1 MFDYG
6 VEEELLKGTPGH
18 NIKHWPTEGELTALV
33 DADTIP
39 YIVGFTSTVQEYL
52 KFKNSPD
59 PYKSDV
65 WLDKIDH
72 ANYILNTWIEQ
83 AGCDS
88 AILFLTNSEDNF
100 RLEIGTVKEYKGQR
114 REEKPPFFSEL
125 KTWIEMEHKA
135 VMSKRCEA
143 DDEISIE
150 AWSRHRA
157 WAKENKAANL
167 WKPEHKASCN
177 FVIISKDKD
186 LKIIPGMHL
195 PPDMERPVK
204 MWVRPIGWLE
214 PKYQESEVK
223 AYENWPLFDGKPV
236 NLKHLIAFISSAGV
250 MGAVSSDKLKKD
262 TPGWEENHIWYLL
275 DDKAKPVKQD
285 IFTRG
290 TSKGKGKFKRVQ
302 VGTTKKQ
309 NIQKLTGAGLLF
321 FYSQLITGDG
331 VDNYPGLP
339 GHGPVKAYEALAG
352 LRRERDLCMKVA
364 KMYISHYGDPGIAR
378 SAMLEQ
384 ARLAHMQT
392 HPGELWK
399 FPSDQR
405 GTFPAWAWGP
415 NDYEDE

>member
-6 VEEELLKGTPGH
+6 VDPESLKGTPGQ
-18 NIKHWPTEGELTALV
+18 NLKHWPREGELTALV

-39 YIVGFTSTVQEYL
+39 YIVGYTSTLQEYL
-52 KFKNSPD
+52 KFKNSPE
-59 PYKSDV
+59 PFKSDV

-88 AILFLTNSEDNF
+88 ALLFLTNSEDNF

-114 REEKPPFFSEL
+114 REEKPPFFKEL
-125 KTWIEMEHKA
+125 KTWIEKEHKA
-135 VMSKRCEA
+135 IMSNKCEA

-150 AWSRHRA
+150 VWNRHRR
-157 WAKENKAANL
+157 WAKENGASHL
-167 WKPEHKASCN
+167 WKPEHKASCD

-195 PPDMERPVK
+195 PPDLDRPVK
-204 MWVRPIGWLE
+204 IWIKPLGNLE
-214 PKYQESEVK
+214 PKYKGIDVK
-223 AYENWPLFDGKPV
+223 NYENWPLFDGSPV
-236 NLKHLIAFISSAGV
+236 NLKHLITFTSSNGKL
-250 MGAVSSDKLKKD
+250 GAVASDSLREDK
-262 TPGWEENHIWYLL
+262 PGWELKHLWYLL

-285 IFTRG
+285 VFTRG
-290 TSKGKGKFKRVQ
+290 SHRGSGKFKRVQ
-302 VGTTKKQ
+302 VGTVTRQ
-309 NIQKLTGAGLLF
+309 NIQKLSGSGLRF

-339 GHGPVKAYEALAG
+339 GHGPVKAYEALDG
-352 LRRERDLCMKVA
+352 LKREKDLCMRVA
-364 KMYISHYGDPGIAR
+364 KMYIEHYKDPAKAKE
-378 SAMLEQ
+378 AMLEQ

-399 FPSDQR
+399 FPTDEK
-405 GTFPAWAWGP
+405 GTFPSWGWGP